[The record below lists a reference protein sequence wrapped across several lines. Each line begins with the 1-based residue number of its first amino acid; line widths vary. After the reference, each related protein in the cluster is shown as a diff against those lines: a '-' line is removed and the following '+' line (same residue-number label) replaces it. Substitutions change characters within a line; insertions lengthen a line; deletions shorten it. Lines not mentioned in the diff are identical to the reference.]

1 MRTVDL
7 VVKKLVDKY
16 EYTHFE
22 DNYRSKMM
30 LAYCDYIADRISKDL
45 FEDASRDSSYVS
57 VVTTPKMDLHPEGGY
72 FVSTK
77 KTITVLDINGK
88 AYTVTVEE
96 ANNA

>member
-1 MRTVDL
+1 
-7 VVKKLVDKY
+7 
-16 EYTHFE
+16 
-22 DNYRSKMM
+22 M